1 MPTLVTQHRVK
12 NYDAWR
18 PHFDRHES
26 KRVEYG
32 ITNPRVYRNASD
44 PNDLVLLFNVADE
57 ARAREF
63 GQSPDLRSTMEAAGV
78 EMSTCSVELLPD

>member
-18 PHFDRHES
+18 AHFDRHEG

-57 ARAREF
+57 ARASEF
-63 GQSPDLRSTMEAAGV
+63 GQSADLRNTMETAGV
-78 EMSTCSVELLPD
+78 EMSTCSVKLLPD